1 MLPMEYDAR
10 YTMLR
15 GKNDRCEIVGGKRER
30 RIAGKHAVRLLIG
43 AKLTLYAHGLQYRI
57 GHRI

>member
-10 YTMLR
+10 YTMFR
-15 GKNDRCEIVGGKRER
+15 DKNDRCELVGWKRER
-30 RIAGKHAVRLLIG
+30 RIVGKHAVRLLIG
-43 AKLTLYAHGLQYRI
+43 AKLTLYAYGLQHRI